1 MKWAGTI
8 VQYVDGDYALPY
20 VYKDG
25 MYYYFGETP
34 QGYVLM
40 MSSLHEI
47 ASSKAAQPSVQRTCA
62 HSGAKWNDDFHAQHE
77 ITEVE
82 LSQIVDEGLFLDR
95 FVNYCR
101 NAYARKKAG

>member
-1 MKWAGTI
+1 MTRYQSITSIMKWAGTI

-47 ASSKAAQPSVQRTCA
+47 ASSKAAQPSVQADEFSGHASNCVLRSGGYACTCGIA
-62 HSGAKWNDDFHAQHE
+62 E
-77 ITEVE
+77 TT
-82 LSQIVDEGLFLDR
+82 R
-95 FVNYCR
+95 R
-101 NAYARKKAG
+101 